1 MFTGIIETV
10 GKVVRIAKRADLA
23 ELAVEAAGVTAGLKL
38 GDSIAVNGACLT
50 VTGIDG
56 DCVTFQAIAETLQ
69 CTSLGDLVEGSPVNL
84 ERAVRADQRLDG
96 HVVQGHVDATGRV
109 RSLVREG
116 DDVRLYVEC
125 ERAFAEL
132 LVDKGSVTI
141 DGVSLTVVRAEEAGF
156 DVALIPHTLEATTLG
171 RRRPGERVNLEADV
185 LGKYVKKYVERV
197 LGPQARSAR
206 SEP

>member
-1 MFTGIIETV
+1 MFTGIVETV

-23 ELAVEAAGVTAGLKL
+23 ELAVEAAAVTTGVKL

-50 VTGIDG
+50 VTGING

-69 CTSLGDLVEGSPVNL
+69 CTNLGDLVAGSPVNL

-109 RSLVREG
+109 RSLEREG

-125 ERAFAEL
+125 EPAFAEL

-197 LGPQARSAR
+197 LGLQARSAR